1 MALAD
6 EIEVGTPRQTI
17 IHFPNGEFDDIT
29 SGIHMG
35 TTKLSKALC
44 ENGTNVMFGGC
55 VASQFECVLESTEN
69 FTNIEIEVYQSIGEF
84 KQPLFVGLVDSCELQ
99 SDRMSIKIVAYD
111 KFYNLSSKSV
121 SDWYSNLS
129 FPISFGDMFI
139 SLLDYVGL
147 EPSNSLQI
155 TQEFDV
161 YETLYGEIKF
171 LDIIRNMCELCGGFG
186 FINSTGK
193 FDIIYL
199 SRTASSPLIVL
210 SGFNLEKY
218 EVKAIDRVK
227 IKSDKTDV
235 GGSFGTGSNIY
246 SVVGNFLCYGKTS
259 QELNDIAEV
268 LYDEISR
275 RTWRPFRASLPIS
288 SPNVGCDGLVY
299 NIRTPQGDNFNS
311 YIFSTEFSGTQLF
324 DQNIESFGGEYR
336 EEISTTQEQDLT
348 ILKMRSFGIESS
360 VEGLKGTVTQV
371 EQQQGVLNESVA
383 ELDLSV
389 EGLNIKVE
397 NLEKQIGGE
406 TKLYETNEPPT
417 FENYPANTWYPDIYY
432 PPDSD
437 ATAEDYMFPGNYTWE
452 FTKSEYTK
460 YLGSFIYDSTNNV
473 LYRFILNDLNEFE
486 FEVIEDSETGYIL
499 QSLNKLK
506 IESNLLSSELSTQR
520 VIVEDNQL
528 KIIEQGTKIEQ
539 TDEYIKNEVVKNDEV
554 IASINASQEGIAIKA
569 EKINLEGTVT
579 ANENFKILEDGS
591 MKAKNG
597 QFSGEVI
604 VQYSESDKQAV
615 QVGCAIGM
623 GKSVWATVSPEN
635 VKIGIYDTVYNE
647 ITGKEERVWS
657 YGTVIDSNGINTPS
671 ITASTIRTASGVNL
685 DTLNSNL
692 TNRVYPVG
700 SIYISVNNV
709 NPSTYFGG
717 TWVAWGSG
725 RVPVG
730 VNTSDSNFNSV
741 EKTGGKLKHTHL
753 YGLQAGSY
761 WNTTEIAENDYAGL
775 LDYFDEL
782 NNTKLNPLTNK
793 IADITTGTNGGT
805 TASKTTKT
813 MSHYRA
819 TAHTSYDSNLQ
830 PYITCYMW
838 KRTA

>member
-17 IHFPNGEFDDIT
+17 IHFPNGEFTDIT

-44 ENGTNVMFGGC
+44 ENGTNVMLGGC

-69 FTNIEIEVYQSIGEF
+69 FTNVEIEVYQSIGEF
-84 KQPLFVGLVDSCELQ
+84 NQPLFVGLVDSCELQ
-99 SDRMSIKIVAYD
+99 SDRLSIKIVAYD

-129 FPISFGDMFI
+129 FPISFGGMFI

-199 SRTASSPLIVL
+199 SKTASSPLIVL

-259 QELNDIAEV
+259 QELTDIAEV
-268 LYDEISR
+268 LYDEISG

-324 DQNIESFGGEYR
+324 DLNIESFGGEYR

-348 ILKMRSFGIESS
+348 ILKMRSFGLESS

-371 EQQQGVLNESVA
+371 EQQQGVLNESVT

-406 TKLYETNEPPT
+406 TKFYETNEPPT

-437 ATAEDYMFPGNYTWE
+437 ATAEDYMFPGEYTWE
-452 FTKSEYTK
+452 FTKAEYTK
-460 YLGSFIYDSTNNV
+460 YLGSFIYDSLHNV
-473 LYRFILNDLNEFE
+473 LYRFILNDLNEFD
-486 FEVIEDSETGYIL
+486 FEVVEESTTGYIL
-499 QSLNKLK
+499 QSLNNLK

-554 IASINASQEGIAIKA
+554 IASINASQEGIAIKGK
-569 EKINLEGTVT
+569 KISLEGLIT
-579 ANENFKILEDGS
+579 ANKNFKIDEEGNMSCKD
-591 MKAKNG
+591 
-597 QFSGEVI
+597 
-604 VQYSESDKQAV
+604 
-615 QVGCAIGM
+615 
-623 GKSVWATVSPEN
+623 ATVSGHVEATSG
-635 VKIGIYDTVYNE
+635 KIGEFNIGKGMYMTCEGYVNATTLEYEIISDAVMNNRGEELYNACPWYDLDGN
-647 ITGKEERVWS
+647 
-657 YGTVIDSNGINTPS
+657 GTVAVKDVLMMKKMADGVKDYSEYENKKKVQISVVINPTDPYK
-671 ITASTIRTASGVNL
+671 IIEFSGVNAWGN
-685 DTLNSNL
+685 DFSM
-692 TNRVYPVG
+692 
-700 SIYISVNNV
+700 
-709 NPSTYFGG
+709 YFGLQG
-717 TWVAWGSG
+717 ILAYSAKFQGIQTGSLK
-725 RVPVG
+725 VF
-730 VNTSDSNFNSV
+730 NDLEFELTTS
-741 EKTGGKLKHTHL
+741 
-753 YGLQAGSY
+753 Q
-761 WNTTEIAENDYAGL
+761 
-775 LDYFDEL
+775 
-782 NNTKLNPLTNK
+782 NNTYTLKE
-793 IADITTGTNGGT
+793 
-805 TASKTTKT
+805 
-813 MSHYRA
+813 
-819 TAHTSYDSNLQ
+819 
-830 PYITCYMW
+830 YIKAVVNETIS
-838 KRTA
+838 

>member
-17 IHFPNGEFDDIT
+17 IHFPNGEFTDIT

-69 FTNIEIEVYQSIGEF
+69 FTNVEIEVYQSIGEF
-84 KQPLFVGLVDSCELQ
+84 NQPLFVGLVDSCELQ
-99 SDRMSIKIVAYD
+99 SDRLSIKIVAYD

-129 FPISFGDMFI
+129 FPISFSDMFI

-155 TQEFDV
+155 TQEFNV

-259 QELNDIAEV
+259 QELTDIAEV
-268 LYDEISR
+268 LYDEISG

-348 ILKMRSFGIESS
+348 ILKMRSFGLESS

-371 EQQQGVLNESVA
+371 EQQQGVLNESVT

-406 TKLYETNEPPT
+406 TKFYETNEPPT

-437 ATAEDYMFPGNYTWE
+437 ATAEDYMFPGEYTWE
-452 FTKSEYTK
+452 FTKAEYTK

-473 LYRFILNDLNEFE
+473 LYRFILNDLNEFD
-486 FEVIEDSETGYIL
+486 FEVVEESTTGYIL
-499 QSLNKLK
+499 QSLNNLK

-539 TDEYIKNEVVKNDEV
+539 TADSILTKVSKGDISSEISQEAGAIRISSNRLAINSDNFTLTNNGVVK
-554 IASINASQEGIAIKA
+554 
-569 EKINLEGTVT
+569 
-579 ANENFKILEDGS
+579 
-591 MKAKNG
+591 AKG
-597 QFSGEVI
+597 
-604 VQYSESDKQAV
+604 
-615 QVGCAIGM
+615 
-623 GKSVWATVSPEN
+623 
-635 VKIGIYDTVYNE
+635 
-647 ITGKEERVWS
+647 
-657 YGTVIDSNGINTPS
+657 
-671 ITASTIRTASGVNL
+671 
-685 DTLNSNL
+685 
-692 TNRVYPVG
+692 
-700 SIYISVNNV
+700 
-709 NPSTYFGG
+709 
-717 TWVAWGSG
+717 
-725 RVPVG
+725 
-730 VNTSDSNFNSV
+730 
-741 EKTGGKLKHTHL
+741 
-753 YGLQAGSY
+753 
-761 WNTTEIAENDYAGL
+761 
-775 LDYFDEL
+775 
-782 NNTKLNPLTNK
+782 
-793 IADITTGTNGGT
+793 ADITGNFNMTSGSINISTNSQQDDRISLTYNEFINLISPLQYALINESIKRKLAFQAGGIFFYDTALEKLLFSLYSNGNIQADGNIYTPSVCAGKYVTAGGGT
-805 TASKTTKT
+805 GYNDKYALWVAGSAYAAENFVSASDRNLKKDIESLDLKKSSEFIYSLNPVKFKWKDNHSNRYHHGLIAQEVNEVMTEDWGLYVDMDIKGEGDDYVGKGTKALA
-813 MSHYRA
+813 YQELIADLIA
-819 TAHTSYDSNLQ
+819 TLQ
-830 PYITCYMW
+830 SQNERIKYLENIV
-838 KRTA
+838 KLNKEE